1 MRSWINS
8 AEFVMVCIFSFDS
21 FLKFELS
28 KTQMTLKGTREFLL
42 NPFRFKDSK
51 TNIN

>member
-21 FLKFELS
+21 FKVWII
-28 KTQMTLKGTREFLL
+28 KKQMTLKKGTLNSLETLL
-42 NPFRFKDSK
+42 DKGFQNKF
-51 TNIN
+51 N